1 MAEVGV
7 LSWPLTGSKAKVT
20 PHLRQIT
27 LGEVLRKRYP
37 GLGLHRMHMGL
48 DMKGKS

>member
-7 LSWPLTGSKAKVT
+7 LSLPLTGSNAQKT
-20 PHLRQIT
+20 PHLRYIT

-37 GLGLHRMHMGL
+37 GLGLHRRYRGL
-48 DMKGKS
+48 